1 LNRQVRQERQEEK
14 NAGNHC
20 GGAGQFLIGI
30 SPSPCTQG
38 EGRGGLMKTL
48 TFWQDFRLLYI
59 GCFVARSKGSHGLEF
74 RMDAI
79 SQDGVG
85 RKYTTAHR
93 VQAWFLGRSRDN
105 WKQKYKQL
113 KVHAKRLQNRVND
126 VTRSRESWREEVE
139 LLQAENAAL
148 REQAALK
155 K

>member
-1 LNRQVRQERQEEK
+1 LPLAIVPARLVKTDLDFPFLQSRR
-14 NAGNHC
+14 
-20 GGAGQFLIGI
+20 GAG
-30 SPSPCTQG
+30 
-38 EGRGGLMKTL
+38 GGLMKTL